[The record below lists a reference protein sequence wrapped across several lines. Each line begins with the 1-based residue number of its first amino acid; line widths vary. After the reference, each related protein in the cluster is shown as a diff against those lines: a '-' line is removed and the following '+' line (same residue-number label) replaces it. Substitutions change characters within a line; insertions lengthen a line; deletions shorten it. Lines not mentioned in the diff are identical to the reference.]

1 MSAIFAIFSGAVS
14 GVCLLAI
21 IARKKLPLVGTLASP
36 KLKIE
41 IDSTDKRLAI
51 VSLVFF
57 ILCMI
62 CTAIYYG

>member
-1 MSAIFAIFSGAVS
+1 
-14 GVCLLAI
+14 
-21 IARKKLPLVGTLASP
+21 LVGTLASP